1 MRRFSVTFALK
12 KNVKKTQ
19 KTPKKPPI
27 FTHYSKRSRFDQIY
41 LLFDNNSIARLN
53 IIHKTYVSSS
63 NGMKK
68 NQEIKQSYKNQHRRR
83 RILKDTLVLL
93 KKKLKRNR

>member
-12 KNVKKTQ
+12 KNVKKHQ
-19 KTPKKPPI
+19 KKHKKTPI

-41 LLFDNNSIARLN
+41 LLFDNNSIAWLN

-68 NQEIKQSYKNQHRRR
+68 KI
-83 RILKDTLVLL
+83 
-93 KKKLKRNR
+93 KKLSRAIKTNIEGGES